1 VREKNVAM
9 RSPGLKSSNPDARL
23 AAMVSLKHTT
33 DDVSATGI
41 ILIIIH
47 ILKNLGMQ
55 LLCY

>member
-1 VREKNVAM
+1 MREKNVAM

-55 LLCY
+55 LL